1 MHRGFT
7 RYSLLVTLCS
17 VKRHIHYESAFED
30 FVRARQVPYV
40 AVDEARRAAF
50 RDAQLKSFDFIVY
63 SQRETNWLADVK
75 GRRWAQRGRAS
86 RPAWENWV
94 TQNDLDGLTQWQQV
108 FGGGFR
114 SILVFAYW

>member
-1 MHRGFT
+1 
-7 RYSLLVTLCS
+7 
-17 VKRHIHYESAFED
+17 
-30 FVRARQVPYV
+30 
-40 AVDEARRAAF
+40 
-50 RDAQLKSFDFIVY
+50 
-63 SQRETNWLADVK
+63 VK

-114 SILVFAYW
+114 SILVFAYWLDPELLANDLLPPPEIVHEFRGMRYVFAGVPVDDYACHARIRSQRWGTVNLPRAEFARLVRPMEQWL